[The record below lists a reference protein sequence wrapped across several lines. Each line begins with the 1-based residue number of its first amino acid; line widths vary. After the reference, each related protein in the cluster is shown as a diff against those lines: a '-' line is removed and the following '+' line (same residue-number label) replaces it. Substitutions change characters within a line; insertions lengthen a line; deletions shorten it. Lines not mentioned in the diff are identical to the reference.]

1 MAVQKTIAIIGA
13 TGSMGSAI
21 SIALAKNNNNELLL
35 MARDQQK
42 VFKLAEFL
50 KNEYSS
56 TSTLTVQC
64 SKDACWEADIRV
76 RAIPAAV
83 ASDLANSIKE
93 VVTQKIVISVSPE
106 TSLSQLQQV
115 IPYSKIV
122 KAFYANTPNELKKT
136 IPGKEVNAF
145 IMSEDEEALITVAEL
160 LHSAGFNP
168 IVQNKKLTSAST
180 FK

>member
-13 TGSMGSAI
+13 TGTMGSAI

-35 MARDQQK
+35 IARDQQK

-64 SKDACWEADIRV
+64 SKDACWEADIIV
-76 RAIPAAV
+76 LAIPAEVEAEV
-83 ASDLANSIKE
+83 ADYIKE

>member
-1 MAVQKTIAIIGA
+1 MAIQKTIAIIGA

-42 VFKLAEFL
+42 VIKLADFI
-50 KNEYSS
+50 KQEYPS
-56 TSTLTVQC
+56 TSHFTIQC
-64 SKDACWEADIRV
+64 SKDACWEADIIV
-76 RAIPAAV
+76 LAIPAAV
-83 ASDLANSIKE
+83 ESEVANSIKE

-122 KAFYANTPNELKKT
+122 KAFYANTPNELKSA
-136 IPGKEVNAF
+136 IPGKEINAF
-145 IMSEDEEALITVAEL
+145 IRSEDEYALITVAEL

>member
-56 TSTLTVQC
+56 TNTLTVQC
-64 SKDACWEADIRV
+64 SKDACWEADIIV
-76 RAIPAAV
+76 LAIPAAV
-83 ASDLANSIKE
+83 ESDLANSIKE

>member
-64 SKDACWEADIRV
+64 SKDACWEADIIV
-76 RAIPAAV
+76 LAIPA
-83 ASDLANSIKE
+83 SLKSGFEEII
-93 VVTQKIVISVSPE
+93 VTSN
-106 TSLSQLQQV
+106 LS
-115 IPYSKIV
+115 KW
-122 KAFYANTPNELKKT
+122 
-136 IPGKEVNAF
+136 PG
-145 IMSEDEEALITVAEL
+145 
-160 LHSAGFNP
+160 
-168 IVQNKKLTSAST
+168 TSAMPRCVT
-180 FK
+180 VKPNLE

>member
-42 VFKLAEFL
+42 VIKLADFI
-50 KNEYSS
+50 KHEYPS
-56 TSTLTVQC
+56 TSHFTIQC
-64 SKDACWEADIRV
+64 SKDACWEADIIIM
-76 RAIPAAV
+76 AIPAEAESEV
-83 ASDLANSIKE
+83 GDYIKE
-93 VVTQKIVISVSPE
+93 VVTQKIVISISPE
-106 TSLSQLQQV
+106 TTIAQLREV

-122 KAFYANTPNELKKT
+122 KAFYANTPNELKRA
-136 IPGKEVNAF
+136 IPGKEINAF